1 MARAMCRT
9 QVVLPLPATA
19 STSTF
24 LPLRTAA
31 TIQKLQSLPA
41 LENGQAPV
49 LRYFTVLMETSKLNK
64 VESLELARPALQ
76 QGKVPLIEK
85 WLGEEKLT
93 CSEQLGDMVMA
104 LNPKLA
110 LSIFLRSGD
119 AHEKVV
125 QTLLATGDFAK
136 IVPYALKFN
145 YRPNFIFILQQL
157 VHANPK
163 AAEELAKQLVKE
175 SAAAGQPPLLEI
187 PAIIDVFMQFQ
198 RLQEA
203 TAFLLDVLAEDK
215 AEQGFLQ
222 TKLLEMN
229 LLGGAPQ
236 VAHAVLEPA
245 EDEVTQARD
254 AGRQLARLLPDD
266 NGSLRLVTDDNRH
279 EMIAIPP
286 GALRLF
292 VDVLTQLGQGRAV
305 TLLPQRAELTT
316 QEVADYLNVSRPYV
330 VGLIEQNKLPAR
342 KVGTRRRIAFEDL
355 VRFEG
360 QDRAKRR
367 TALDELARIDQEL
380 GL

>member
-1 MARAMCRT
+1 MAKANR
-9 QVVLPLPATA
+9 
-19 STSTF
+19 
-24 LPLRTAA
+24 
-31 TIQKLQSLPA
+31 
-41 LENGQAPV
+41 
-49 LRYFTVLMETSKLNK
+49 
-64 VESLELARPALQ
+64 RP
-76 QGKVPLIEK
+76 
-85 WLGEEKLT
+85 
-93 CSEQLGDMVMA
+93 
-104 LNPKLA
+104 
-110 LSIFLRSGD
+110 
-119 AHEKVV
+119 
-125 QTLLATGDFAK
+125 
-136 IVPYALKFN
+136 
-145 YRPNFIFILQQL
+145 
-157 VHANPK
+157 
-163 AAEELAKQLVKE
+163 
-175 SAAAGQPPLLEI
+175 
-187 PAIIDVFMQFQ
+187 
-198 RLQEA
+198 
-203 TAFLLDVLAEDK
+203 
-215 AEQGFLQ
+215 
-222 TKLLEMN
+222 
-229 LLGGAPQ
+229 PQ
-236 VAHAVLEPA
+236 MPA